1 MKAKGKRQ
9 NACKMTLT
17 QTTMTSPRR
26 VRPGERG
33 LVETL
38 LAWTGMTKATILY
51 DSDLCRET
59 RPVLHEKNTVS
70 LMITRT
76 GAVYG
81 LFCPYSLTSSPLVC
95 SSESPVFLFCTRQE
109 TGTEPVMLPQRWLLS
124 SLFDGM
130 VCIEDISPP
139 RSDEPPQG
147 SKTGTHPVLRVSLVD
162 DPEWIPDD
170 EIPNLVLRGPTH
182 EEDPEVR
189 RTAIGQDVKN
199 VWCLF
204 EGIKDTHL
212 IVPSLDDNEELWEA
226 DPLRFLCIQLE

>member
-1 MKAKGKRQ
+1 M
-9 NACKMTLT
+9 T

-26 VRPGERG
+26 ERPGERG
-33 LVETL
+33 LVETI

-81 LFCPYSLTSSPLVC
+81 LFCPYSLTPSPLVC
-95 SSESPVFLFCTRQE
+95 SSESPVFLFCIHQE
-109 TGTEPVMLPQRWLLS
+109 TGTEPVMLPQRWFVS

-130 VCIEDISPP
+130 VCIEDISPT
-139 RSDEPPQG
+139 RDDYRVEDETSQG
-147 SKTGTHPVLRVSLVD
+147 SKTVIQPILRVSLVD

-170 EIPNLVLRGPTH
+170 EVPSLILRGPSTTC

-189 RTAIGQDVKN
+189 RTVIGQDVKN

-204 EGIKDTHL
+204 EGVKDTHL